1 MYMGLREAS
10 VSSGSS
16 AYGDGAGKTV
26 TVSDFG
32 RPPQFW
38 RFGAQAATRTPGY
51 GKVCVFIMNV
61 ENYNV
66 MSSTENTPPDSTV
79 SPPP

>member
-1 MYMGLREAS
+1 MGIGHADMWRK
-10 VSSGSS
+10 V
-16 AYGDGAGKTV
+16 V
-26 TVSDFG
+26 TMHTPELEFEIK
-32 RPPQFW
+32 RMQI
-38 RFGAQAATRTPGY
+38 QTRTQSHGY

-61 ENYNV
+61 ENYNL